1 MTLAD
6 FTRPGLLVPTLR
18 GPGAAGVMLHAARD
32 AAEIHA
38 FFQQIP
44 LRAGTAPRPRMANEN
59 HSRHEA

>member
-18 GPGAAGVMLHAARD
+18 GPGAAGVMLHAAHD
-32 AAEIHA
+32 AAEIHT

-44 LRAGTAPRPRMANEN
+44 PPR
-59 HSRHEA
+59 RHRSATTYGE